1 MSDTIKQ
8 LVNTPHLME
17 AFKLYI
23 EGKITQTQRS
33 LEQSFVIEEI
43 YRHQGAIAAY
53 RKLLLIR
60 DEINYRDTSAN

>member
-1 MSDTIKQ
+1 MSESIKQ

-23 EGKITQTQRS
+23 NGKITLTQRS
-33 LEQSFVIEEI
+33 LEQSSAPEEI

-53 RKLLLIR
+53 RKLLNIR
-60 DEINYRDTSAN
+60 DEINYQDKQAG